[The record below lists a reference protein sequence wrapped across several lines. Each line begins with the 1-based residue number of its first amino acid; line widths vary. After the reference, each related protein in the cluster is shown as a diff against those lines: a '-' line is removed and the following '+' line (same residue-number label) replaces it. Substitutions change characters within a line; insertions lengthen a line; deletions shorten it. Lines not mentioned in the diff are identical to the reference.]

1 MEDGEGGVILALA
14 EVESEVPNGG
24 RDGAVG
30 VMPRTFCAPVNWCY
44 GLALRLGKG
53 FVLCQTSLG

>member
-30 VMPRTFCAPVNWCY
+30 LEVAARGGSGGGCE
-44 GLALRLGKG
+44 LGR
-53 FVLCQTSLG
+53 C